1 MQRAAL
7 KSTGDAGARLFSAL
21 PAGHP
26 ERMSDETYVIVGAS
40 LAGAKAAETLHSEGF
55 TGRVV
60 LIGQEA
66 DPPYE
71 RPPLSKGYLLG
82 AEPREKAFVHEP
94 QWYGEH
100 NIEWRAGTLAT
111 ALDKENRT
119 VTLRPTETL
128 HYDKLLLATGS
139 RVRELTV
146 NGAELTGIH
155 YLRTLEQ
162 SDDLLAGFRRGGH
175 VVVVGAG
182 WIGLETAAAARQHG
196 CAVTVVEMGS
206 LPLQRVLG
214 DEVAGIYRDL
224 HVAHGVD
231 LRFDAGVAEII
242 GTDGAVTGVRMTDGW
257 EVAADLVVVGIGIA
271 PATELAAAAGLQID
285 NGIVTDELL
294 RTSDPNIWACGD
306 VASSFNPLLNT
317 RLRVEH
323 WANALNGGPAAAR
336 SMLGSTDPYAR
347 VPYFFSDQY
356 DLGMEYTGWV
366 DPGDDY
372 RVVFRGEPTV
382 VDGAAPEFI
391 AFWVRDGAV
400 LAGMNANV
408 WDVTETIADLVRA
421 GLGGRTV
428 DLAALADPEV
438 PLGDLLG

>member
-1 MQRAAL
+1 
-7 KSTGDAGARLFSAL
+7 
-21 PAGHP
+21 
-26 ERMSDETYVIVGAS
+26 MSNETYVIVGAS
-40 LAGAKAAETLHSEGF
+40 LAGAKAAETLRSDGF
-55 TGRVV
+55 AGRVV
-60 LIGQEA
+60 LVGEETE
-66 DPPYE
+66 PPYE

-94 QWYGEH
+94 QWYSEH
-100 NIEWRAGTLAT
+100 NIEWRSGTRAV
-111 ALDKENRT
+111 AIDAENRT
-119 VTLRPTETL
+119 VALEPTETL

-139 RVRELTV
+139 RVRELAV
-146 NGAELTGIH
+146 GGADLAGIH
-155 YLRTLEQ
+155 YLRTLDQ
-162 SDDLLAGFRRGGH
+162 SDRLLAGFRRGGH

-224 HVAHGVD
+224 HAAHGVD
-231 LRFDAGVAEII
+231 FRFGAGVAEII
-242 GTDGAVTGVRMTDGW
+242 GSDGAVTGVRMKDGW

-271 PATELAAAAGLQID
+271 PVTDLAERAGLQID

-336 SMLGSTDPYAR
+336 SMLGRTEPYAR

-366 DPGDDY
+366 IPNGDIQ
-372 RVVFRGEPTV
+372 VVFRGEPAV
-382 VDGAAPEFI
+382 IDGAAPEFI

-421 GLGGRTV
+421 GLNGRTV

-438 PLGDLLG
+438 PLGDLLD